1 MMVVMCLSVL
11 AKVASKL
18 WKTHKLQGDDLSVV
32 AAIVRAVYLLERTR
46 IRLVDANF
54 DDSQVIAVGQ
64 TIATSEQVAAG
75 LGQHK
80 ADLNAS
86 QISKYQQ
93 VRIRVRAPWDGNY
106 SPTFLRLPI
115 QLKCCIS
122 CL

>member
-32 AAIVRAVYLLERTR
+32 AAI
-46 IRLVDANF
+46 
-54 DDSQVIAVGQ
+54 VIAVGQ